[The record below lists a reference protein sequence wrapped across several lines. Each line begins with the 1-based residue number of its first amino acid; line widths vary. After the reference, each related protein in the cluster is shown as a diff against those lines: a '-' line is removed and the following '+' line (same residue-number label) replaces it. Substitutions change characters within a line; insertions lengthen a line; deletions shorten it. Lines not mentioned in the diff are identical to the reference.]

1 MPASLDSREV
11 FVERQWP
18 SFATWLLAP
27 GSGLFA
33 GLCVFP
39 LSDVAAVAVLL
50 AVTLTVAIVLARTA
64 ERVTVTDGAD
74 PGLRAGRAF
83 LEAWHVGEVTELDRE
98 ASRQALGPGSDARAY
113 LAHRGWIH
121 TAVRVRVL
129 DQEDPTP
136 YWLISTRR
144 PAELAAALV
153 SVRPPTA

>member
-18 SFATWLLAP
+18 SFGAWLLAP
-27 GSGLFA
+27 GGGLFA
-33 GLCVFP
+33 GLAVFP

-50 AVTLTVAIVLARTA
+50 AVTLTIAIVLARTA
-64 ERVTVTDGAD
+64 ERVTVTDGTD

-98 ASRQALGPGSDARAY
+98 ASRRALGPGSDARAY
-113 LAHRGWIH
+113 LAHRGWIR

-129 DQEDPTP
+129 DPQDPTP